1 MNIVLWLAAGTI
13 LAWIAYAHLGLNK
26 GRSMAISML
35 VGVAGAL
42 LGGIVI
48 APRFAEF
55 APAAGIVSITDLL
68 FAMATAVAFLALD
81 GLLYRRWGA

>member
-42 LGGIVI
+42 LGRVVR
-48 APRFAEF
+48 P
-55 APAAGIVSITDLL
+55 
-68 FAMATAVAFLALD
+68 
-81 GLLYRRWGA
+81 